1 MAKTKPIRDS
11 LTAVFFPHVLSL
23 GFELDKRWQPLFMV
37 FRRFSTNAVH
47 VFEIQWDKYHRPKFV
62 INFSEAPLGGVEF
75 GEKWMDSKDIA
86 PVHCG
91 TYLHLMRSRGRFTY
105 KWFQLRRPLIEQ
117 LVLLSILAK
126 LCLSAIT
133 FIRLRVHCPISI
145 GMILARKESG
155 NSKKKMNNQLLKWDW
170 AYRATFGNGI
180 EKI

>member
-1 MAKTKPIRDS
+1 
-11 LTAVFFPHVLSL
+11 
-23 GFELDKRWQPLFMV
+23 MV

-105 KWFQLRRPLIEQ
+105 KWFQLRRLLIEQ
-117 LVLLSILAK
+117 LVLLKRYYEPDEVSTQVVQRFDEVEDWWANKVIGRHV
-126 LCLSAIT
+126 LS
-133 FIRLRVHCPISI
+133 F
-145 GMILARKESG
+145 
-155 NSKKKMNNQLLKWDW
+155 
-170 AYRATFGNGI
+170 
-180 EKI
+180 